1 MLIVKKPTI
10 IIPYPG
16 PSLAPDVQD
25 IFIYLRPES
34 NGVQVEGP
42 LLKSIRDYP
51 APKGSLKIIYM
62 ANIPGSFLIKHR
74 IIEEHYSLKV
84 RFAMLGRDLFTP
96 TMRRSFEDY
105 FQIPFSEAEII
116 GAFKALKKLK
126 LTSEELFHLWIP
138 EKDLLTIHG
147 QTVKKVKDIFIVNY
161 DIPALIHKNNNRT
174 NIFVIILRSFLPYIE
189 NHKIIDLTGKSLGE
203 QGLLADHMPL
213 SYILHY
219 SKGPFEQILDGLGYA
234 YTREEKHA
242 ALPSLSF
249 FAYLLERGCDRED
262 ILDAIHNP
270 IMNFSTESG
279 IAEKNL
285 LLFTAE
291 KSFEEAYQLFESRV

>member
-1 MLIVKKPTI
+1 MAEQPTI

-16 PSLAPDVQD
+16 PSRTPGVQD

-34 NGVQVEGP
+34 NGIEVEGP

-51 APKGSLKIIYM
+51 APKDSLKIIYM

-84 RFAMLGRDLFTP
+84 RFAMHGRDLFTAA
-96 TMRRSFEDY
+96 MRQAFEDY
-105 FQIPFSEAEII
+105 FQIPFNEADII
-116 GAFKALKKLK
+116 GSFEALKRLNY
-126 LTSEELFHLWIP
+126 TYEELFHLWLP
-138 EKDLLTIHG
+138 EKDLFTIHG
-147 QTVKKVKDIFIVNY
+147 QTVKRFKGIFIVNY

-174 NIFVIILRSFLPYIE
+174 NIFVIILRSFLPYSE
-189 NHKIIDLTGKSLGE
+189 NHEIMNLTGKSLSE

-249 FAYLLERGCDRED
+249 FAYLLERGCVRED

-285 LLFTAE
+285 LHFTAE
-291 KSFEEAYQLFESRV
+291 KSFKEAYQLFESRI

>member
-1 MLIVKKPTI
+1 MAEQPTI

-16 PSLAPDVQD
+16 PSRTPGVQD

-34 NGVQVEGP
+34 NGIEVEGP

-51 APKGSLKIIYM
+51 APKDSLKIIYM

-84 RFAMLGRDLFTP
+84 RFAMHGRDLFTAA
-96 TMRRSFEDY
+96 MRQAFADY
-105 FQIPFSEAEII
+105 FRIPFSKAEII
-116 GAFKALKKLK
+116 GSFEALKRLK
-126 LTSEELFHLWIP
+126 LSYEELFHLWLP
-138 EKDLLTIHG
+138 EKDLFTIHG
-147 QTVKKVKDIFIVNY
+147 QTVKRFKGIFIVNY

-174 NIFVIILRSFLPYIE
+174 NIFVIILRSFLPYSE
-189 NHKIIDLTGKSLGE
+189 NHEIMDLTGKSLSK

-242 ALPSLSF
+242 ALPSLPNPELLKKACCTLPLKNHSKRPISF
-249 FAYLLERGCDRED
+249 S
-262 ILDAIHNP
+262 NP
-270 IMNFSTESG
+270 GFNI
-279 IAEKNL
+279 
-285 LLFTAE
+285 
-291 KSFEEAYQLFESRV
+291 

>member
-1 MLIVKKPTI
+1 MTDKPTI

-16 PSLAPDVQD
+16 PSLSADVQD

-34 NGVQVEGP
+34 NGVLVEGP
-42 LLKSIRDYP
+42 LLKSIHDYP
-51 APKGSLKIIYM
+51 APKDSLKIIYM

-84 RFAMLGRDLFTP
+84 RFAVHGKDLFTAA
-96 TMRRSFEDY
+96 MRRAFEDY
-105 FQIPFSEAEII
+105 FQIPFNEADII
-116 GAFKALKKLK
+116 GSFEALKRLNY
-126 LTSEELFHLWIP
+126 TYEELFRLWLP
-138 EKDLLTIHG
+138 EKDLFTIYG
-147 QTVKKVKDIFIVNY
+147 QTVKRFKGIFIVNY
-161 DIPALIHKNNNRT
+161 DIPALLHKNNNRT
-174 NIFVIILRSFLPYIE
+174 NIFVIILRSFLPYSE
-189 NHKIIDLTGKSLGE
+189 NHKIMDLTGKTFSE
-203 QGLLADHMPL
+203 QGLLAEHMPL
-213 SYILHY
+213 SYVLHY

-249 FAYLLERGCDRED
+249 FAYLLDKGCVKED
-262 ILDAIHNP
+262 ILEAIHNP

-279 IAEKNL
+279 IVEKNL

-291 KSFEEAYQLFESRV
+291 KSFKEAYQLFESRI

>member
-1 MLIVKKPTI
+1 MAEQPTI
-10 IIPYPG
+10 IIHYPG
-16 PSLAPDVQD
+16 PSRTPGVQD

-34 NGVQVEGP
+34 NGIEVEGP

-51 APKGSLKIIYM
+51 APKDSLKIIYM

-84 RFAMLGRDLFTP
+84 RFAMHGRDLFTAA
-96 TMRRSFEDY
+96 MRQAFADY
-105 FQIPFSEAEII
+105 FRIPFSKAEII
-116 GAFKALKKLK
+116 GSFEALKRLK
-126 LTSEELFHLWIP
+126 LSYEELFHLWLP
-138 EKDLLTIHG
+138 EKDLFTIHG
-147 QTVKKVKDIFIVNY
+147 QTVKRFKGIFIVNY

-174 NIFVIILRSFLPYIE
+174 NIFVIILRSFLPYSE
-189 NHKIIDLTGKSLGE
+189 NHEIMDLTGKSLSK

-249 FAYLLERGCDRED
+249 FAYLLERGCVRED

-285 LLFTAE
+285 LHFTAE
-291 KSFEEAYQLFESRV
+291 KSFKEAYQLFESRV

>member
-1 MLIVKKPTI
+1 MAEQPTI
-10 IIPYPG
+10 IISYPG
-16 PSLAPDVQD
+16 PSRAPAVQD

-34 NGVQVEGP
+34 NGVRVEGP

-51 APKGSLKIIYM
+51 APKDSLKIIYM

-84 RFAMLGRDLFTP
+84 RFAMLGRDLFTA
-96 TMRRSFEDY
+96 TMRGAFEDY
-105 FQIPFSEAEII
+105 FQIPFSEADII
-116 GAFKALKKLK
+116 GSFEALKRLK
-126 LTSEELFHLWIP
+126 LTYEELFHLWLP
-138 EKDLLTIHG
+138 EKDLFTIHG
-147 QTVKKVKDIFIVNY
+147 QTVKRFKGTYIVNY
-161 DIPALIHKNNNRT
+161 DIPALLHKNNNRT
-174 NIFVIILRSFLPYIE
+174 NIFVIILRSFLPYSE
-189 NHKIIDLTGKSLGE
+189 NHKIMDLIGKTFSE
-203 QGLLADHMPL
+203 QGLLAEHMPL

-249 FAYLLERGCDRED
+249 FAYLLDKGCARED

-270 IMNFSTESG
+270 IMNFSTEPG
-279 IAEKNL
+279 IVEKNL
-285 LLFTAE
+285 LHLTAE
-291 KSFEEAYQLFESRV
+291 KSFEEAYQLFESRI